1 MADSK
6 QRRKSIRQQNAAMKK
21 TLEKLRRRMAE
32 GAAPA
37 AEAAAATPAAAAAAP
52 APEQGGWLKGL
63 LGKGKGAAKS
73 PAGAAV
79 SGILGYL
86 LIDAL
91 FKQGMGIAGQVQQGG
106 LQNQALDTQMAAATP
121 EAAAERQMQPITK
134 AQRDYAMMM
143 LMRQLG
149 MQGGPP
155 MLADG
160 EVLT

>member
-1 MADSK
+1 MAMT
-6 QRRKSIRQQNAAMKK
+6 QTN
-21 TLEKLRRRMAE
+21 LEALLGQMEAGS
-32 GAAPA
+32 GATGGAVK
-37 AEAAAATPAAAAAAP
+37 ATPAT
-52 APEQGGWLKGL
+52 EGGWLKDL

-73 PAGAAV
+73 PVGAAAK
-79 SGILGYL
+79 GILGYL

-91 FKQGMGIAGQVQQGG
+91 FKSGMGIAGQVQQGG
-106 LQNQALDTQMAAATP
+106 LQEQALDAQMGATTP

-149 MQGGPP
+149 MQGSP